1 MSQTAAQVEIV
12 GSESR
17 LVEVSP
23 SGLIALVVS
32 AVCVGVAI
40 HLHDGEYLK
49 GNPDAI
55 SLITC
60 AIVAAVAGVC
70 VPRLRE
76 IGLRHVVWFIA
87 GALLI
92 QFVAL
97 FRAWPG

>member
-1 MSQTAAQVEIV
+1 MSQTAAQIEIV
-12 GSESR
+12 GSER
-17 LVEVSP
+17 RPVEISP

-40 HLHDGEYLK
+40 HLHDGEYQK

-70 VPRLRE
+70 APRLRE
-76 IGLRHVVWFIA
+76 VGLRHVVWVFA
-87 GALLI
+87 GALVI
-92 QFVAL
+92 QFVML
-97 FRAWPG
+97 FR